1 MNKLDELMNKFL
13 DNEITKDELEELNN
27 LLKHDDHL
35 EKFKALQLFESA
47 IKSYEY
53 EKAPFDF
60 TDKLMKKINSSKEVK
75 SRRNY
80 FVYFMNAI
88 LVLLLAGIIL
98 LILANTNW
106 NLRDNNFTSEIK
118 NITNHFVNKS
128 FFAISILKNKSL
140 AIISSFVSLIILITF
155 YFTINSH
162 KEFRKKIESIS
173 KT

>member
-1 MNKLDELMNKFL
+1 MNKLDELMNKFM

-35 EKFKALQLFESA
+35 EKFKALQLFEST

>member
-35 EKFKALQLFESA
+35 EKFKALQLFEST

-60 TDKLMKKINSSKEVK
+60 TDKLMKKINSSKEVN
-75 SRRNY
+75 SRINY

>member
-1 MNKLDELMNKFL
+1 
-13 DNEITKDELEELNN
+13 
-27 LLKHDDHL
+27 
-35 EKFKALQLFESA
+35 
-47 IKSYEY
+47 
-53 EKAPFDF
+53 
-60 TDKLMKKINSSKEVK
+60 MKKINSSKEVK

-128 FFAISILKNKSL
+128 FFVISILKNKSL